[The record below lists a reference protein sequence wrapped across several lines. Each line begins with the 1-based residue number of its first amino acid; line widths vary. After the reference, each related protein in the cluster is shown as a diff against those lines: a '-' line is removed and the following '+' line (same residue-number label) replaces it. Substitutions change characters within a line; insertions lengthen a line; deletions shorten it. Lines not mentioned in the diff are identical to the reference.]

1 MRQRGVAWAIARVS
15 AWLVFFSLWRLC
27 GAAVLEGVALEHRTG
42 RPLARSKVSLEG
54 IRALATSPISTLLT
68 DSQGRFRFS
77 SLAAGAYLVT
87 ARRDGYASAKF
98 GQKRWNSP
106 GTPIVLGE
114 SSEFFAEM
122 RLKRLGTISG
132 AVLDENQVGLA
143 AHSVYAFRAGRQPL
157 RLVAAGASDD
167 RGMYRITGLEPGRYY
182 VRTGAR
188 ELEDGRTLAPTFFG
202 QTTAAAQAS
211 LVEVDLDVEALGI
224 DVAPLPGR
232 LVRLSGSVTGA
243 PSAAVTLYSDTGKR
257 ELRVEAGGQFV
268 FDQLAPG
275 NYYQILAESTDPPRV
290 GYRTLWVGEA
300 PSSVALDLGPLPAL
314 RVRCEEKSGKTFDP
328 RQVSVF
334 LRRNEPP
341 ESSVIRVLG
350 NETVALSPGE
360 YVAGAAAPM
369 EFAIDSL
376 RTPRGGL
383 GTNEFIALPGQTL
396 ELTVVL
402 SAQPASVVGQIS
414 SRDGRPLTGAPVFL
428 HPVDPELCTRLQGSR
443 AGRTDQNGEYR
454 FFGLPPGKY
463 QIFSSFELEPQEDD
477 WGKIPAQTVTLEEG
491 QQAKVNL
498 EVLGGL

>member
-1 MRQRGVAWAIARVS
+1 MKRWGVARRITRVS
-15 AWLVFFSLWRLC
+15 LGLLLVWLVRTSA
-27 GAAVLEGVALEHRTG
+27 AAVLDGVVLEQRTG
-42 RPLARSKVSLEG
+42 RPLARAKVSLEA

-77 SLAAGAYLVT
+77 SLPAGAYLLT
-87 ARRDGYASAKF
+87 ARRDGYAAAKF
-98 GQKRWNSP
+98 GQKRWNGP
-106 GTPIVLGE
+106 GTPIVVEE
-114 SSEFFAEM
+114 SSGFFAEM
-122 RLKRLGTISG
+122 RLKRLGAISG

-143 AHSVYAFRAGRQPL
+143 AHHVYAFRAGRQPL
-157 RLVAAGASDD
+157 RMVAAGASDD
-167 RGMYRITGLEPGRYY
+167 RGVYRITGLEPGRYY

-202 QTTAAAQAS
+202 QTSAAAQAS
-211 LVEVDLDVEALGI
+211 VVEVDLDVEAAGI

-232 LVRLSGSVTGA
+232 LVRLSGSVAGA
-243 PSAAVTLYSDTGKR
+243 PSATVTLYSDTGKR
-257 ELRVEAGGQFV
+257 ELRVEASGQFV

-275 NYYQILAESTDPPRV
+275 NYYQILAESTDPPRA
-290 GYRTLWVGEA
+290 GYRRLWVGEA
-300 PSSVALDLGPLPAL
+300 PSNVALDLGPLPAL
-314 RVRCEEKSGKTFDP
+314 RIRCEEKSGKAFDP

-341 ESSVIRVLG
+341 ESNVIRVLG
-350 NETVALSPGE
+350 SETVALSPGE
-360 YVAGAAAPM
+360 YMAGAAAPPQL
-369 EFAIDSL
+369 AIDSL
-376 RTPRGGL
+376 RMPRGGP
-383 GTNEFIALPGQTL
+383 GPNEFTALPGQAL

-414 SRDGRPLTGAPVFL
+414 SRDGKPLTGAPVFL

-443 AGRTDQNGEYR
+443 ASRTDQNGEYR

-477 WGKIPAQTVTLEEG
+477 WGKIPARTVTLEEG